1 MLLTYYYMT
10 SSQAHTLYM
19 PESHYVAIFS
29 KLLSRYANTTV
40 SDAHGGITYSMYTPV
55 GQTITMR
62 QPNQSVPIAMRCQER
77 CIHLQITCVFGTLC
91 PTRRLHTVLRNALA
105 RARTVLKGNASSR
118 LHEAGKNGICLQ
130 HTLLLRE
137 LRRDLQ

>member
-1 MLLTYYYMT
+1 MRTDIVPCTRMLLTYYYMT
-10 SSQAHTLYM
+10 SSQAHTQYM

-40 SDAHGGITYSMYTPV
+40 SDAHGRITYSIYTPV

-77 CIHLQITCVFGTLC
+77 CIHLQITCVLGTLC
-91 PTRRLHTVLRNALA
+91 PSRRLHSMPRRALA
-105 RARTVLKGNASSR
+105 LGRTVLKGNASSL
-118 LHEAGKNGICLQ
+118 LHEAGENGIRLQ
-130 HTLLLRE
+130 
-137 LRRDLQ
+137 